1 MVLQR
6 APQKSIVWGYGD
18 SQNVSITLK
27 MNGKV
32 YQTRSYSTNES
43 IWSVTLDA
51 ESQEGPFQLI
61 ATQQMSNGSQKLIS
75 LNDIL
80 FGDVWLCS
88 GQSNMGM
95 AVQKMFNSS
104 IEIENAGKYPKVR
117 LFAAS
122 KQQSIEPEEEL
133 LGIGLKWS
141 IASPI
146 SVGNAYTSA
155 VCWLYGR
162 MIYEGLD
169 DKRPIGLIHTSWGG
183 TSIELWSPPGVLKD
197 CHVSINKGIEF
208 ENSDETDFKFDA
220 ALNNSVLYNAMIYP
234 FTRMVIKG
242 VIWYQGESNVIYN
255 RDKYQ
260 CTFLKMIQ
268 YWRRIWQKRTNLATD
283 PTFPFGFVQLSTR
296 ESSGRIIGGFPWIRW
311 HQTFDIG
318 FTPNNATPNVFMAT
332 AMDLRDDEG
341 GIHPRT
347 KLDVGY
353 RLSRSG
359 LAIAYGQTHVT
370 YQGPIVRE
378 FGRDSDDRMNVTY
391 WSTISSSIELR
402 NPNGFEICCQVKQL
416 CMSNE
421 TVWLA
426 APASY
431 NPKSPITVKL
441 SIPII
446 CQTKNVHGIR
456 YLWRETP
463 CLFKQAAVYSTADS
477 NLPAPPFIQ
486 FL

>member
-1 MVLQR
+1 
-6 APQKSIVWGYGD
+6 
-18 SQNVSITLK
+18 
-27 MNGKV
+27 
-32 YQTRSYSTNES
+32 
-43 IWSVTLDA
+43 
-51 ESQEGPFQLI
+51 
-61 ATQQMSNGSQKLIS
+61 
-75 LNDIL
+75 
-80 FGDVWLCS
+80 
-88 GQSNMGM
+88 
-95 AVQKMFNSS
+95 
-104 IEIENAGKYPKVR
+104 
-117 LFAAS
+117 
-122 KQQSIEPEEEL
+122 
-133 LGIGLKWS
+133 
-141 IASPI
+141 

-183 TSIELWSPPGVLKD
+183 TSIELWSPPEVLKD

-208 ENSDETDFKFDA
+208 ENSDETDFKFGA

-296 ESSGRIIGGFPWIRW
+296 ESSGKIIGGFPWIRW

-359 LAIAYGQTHVT
+359 LAIAYGQTHVS

-426 APASY
+426 APANY